1 MPNYKVG
8 DMIKLTRLSLHM
20 SQEDLSEDICSV
32 QTLSRIENGK
42 NSVKSET
49 YQKLMEKMGRN
60 GERNFCSL
68 SMDHFATMYAISKAN
83 EALLK
88 HDYYKL
94 EQYIRQL
101 KPHLSGHVMNRQY
114 IWKNEIIIDYRT
126 GRITKELF
134 QKRMEDLTALTIPNY
149 RELETCIYP
158 FLKEE
163 IMVLMNLATA
173 YRENGNYQKAIRIIF
188 MLINSLN
195 AGYMEKEKA
204 DQIKIVLIN
213 NLAKI
218 YGEMEEHQAAVHL
231 SKEGIKKIR
240 NQKLIDMLPNL
251 YFELSWNMIQQ
262 IEKGERRKDEL
273 SLCKRYLRQG
283 YASAAIS
290 KNNYVQNAIKDYYS
304 EYFHETIYA
313 YSPSIVGEDLKR

>member
-68 SMDHFATMYAISKAN
+68 SMDHFATMYAMSKAN

>member
-1 MPNYKVG
+1 MSNYKIG

-42 NSVKSET
+42 NSVKRDT
-49 YQKLMEKMGRN
+49 YQKLMERMGRN
-60 GERNFCSL
+60 GEKNFSNL
-68 SMDHFATMYAISKAN
+68 SMNHFAITYAVSRVN

-88 HDYYKL
+88 HDYYQL
-94 EQYIRQL
+94 DHYIRKI
-101 KPHLSGHVMNRQY
+101 KPHLSTHIVNQQY
-114 IWKNEIIIDYRT
+114 IWKNEIIVDYRM

-134 QKRMEDLTALTIPNY
+134 QKGMEEIAALTIPNY
-149 RELETCIYP
+149 KALEQCVYP

-163 IMVLMNLATA
+163 IMILMNLATA
-173 YRENGNYQKAIRIIF
+173 YRENGNHKQAKDILL
-188 MLINSLN
+188 MLMNSLEQ
-195 AGYMEKEKA
+195 GYMEREKA
-204 DQIKIVLIN
+204 NKIKIVLIN
-213 NLAKI
+213 NLAKL

-231 SKEGIKKIR
+231 STEAIKETR
-240 NQKLIDMLPNL
+240 NQKFVDVLPNL

-283 YASAAIS
+283 YALAAIS

-304 EYFHETIYA
+304 EYFHETVYA

>member
-1 MPNYKVG
+1 MSNYNVG
-8 DMIKLTRLSLHM
+8 EMIKLTRLSLNM
-20 SQEDLSEDICSV
+20 SQEYLSGDICSV

-42 NSVKSET
+42 NNVKKDT
-49 YQKLMEKMGRN
+49 YLRLMERMGRN
-60 GERNFCSL
+60 GERNFFTL
-68 SMDHFATMYAISKAN
+68 PTNHFATMHDMSKAN
-83 EALLK
+83 EALVK

-94 EQYIRQL
+94 DHYIRQIKPHLDSHVMNQQYIR
-101 KPHLSGHVMNRQY
+101 
-114 IWKNEIIIDYRT
+114 KNEIIIDYRM
-126 GRITKELF
+126 GRISKELF
-134 QKRMEDLTALTIPNY
+134 QRKMEEITALTIPNY
-149 RELETCIYP
+149 RELKKCVYP

-173 YRENGNYQKAIRIIF
+173 YRENGNYQEALNILS
-188 MLINSLN
+188 MLINSLKK
-195 AGYMEKEKA
+195 GYMEKEKA
-204 DQIKIVLIN
+204 DRIKLVLIN

-231 SKEGIKKIR
+231 SREAIKEIR
-240 NQKLIDMLPNL
+240 DQKLIDILPNL

-283 YASAAIS
+283 YASSAIS

-313 YSPSIVGEDLKR
+313 YSPSMVGEDFRR

>member
-1 MPNYKVG
+1 MPNHKVG

-68 SMDHFATMYAISKAN
+68 SMDHFATMYAMSKAN